1 MKRVFEEALRAM
13 ESGRA
18 SALVLLTKKEGSSAR
33 DPGAM
38 MLVLEDG
45 STVDT
50 VGGGI
55 LEERLKEEALNA
67 IRDGKTRN
75 ISFALDETSKG
86 DLNLYCGGKVEFA
99 VIPLYPQE
107 KLYIFGGG
115 HISRALVRI
124 AGPLGFRITVID
136 DREEFA
142 RKESYPGAFKVLH
155 ADYSE
160 FARNLEA
167 DNWTYVVIATENHE
181 NDFRA
186 LIELIEKPFVY
197 IGMLGSKRKLE
208 TFKKRMNEKQIKLL
222 ERLSNPIGL
231 DIGAETPEEIA
242 VSIAAEL
249 VKTRR
254 SRYGS

>member
-1 MKRVFEEALRAM
+1 MRRVFEEALRAM

-107 KLYIFGGG
+107 K
-115 HISRALVRI
+115 
-124 AGPLGFRITVID
+124 
-136 DREEFA
+136 
-142 RKESYPGAFKVLH
+142 
-155 ADYSE
+155 
-160 FARNLEA
+160 
-167 DNWTYVVIATENHE
+167 
-181 NDFRA
+181 
-186 LIELIEKPFVY
+186 
-197 IGMLGSKRKLE
+197 
-208 TFKKRMNEKQIKLL
+208 
-222 ERLSNPIGL
+222 
-231 DIGAETPEEIA
+231 
-242 VSIAAEL
+242 
-249 VKTRR
+249 
-254 SRYGS
+254 